1 MTIASQA
8 VLFRWIAGGVAVAA
22 VAAAMTGAL
31 AQFGGYHEQTGKEL
45 YAHICAGC
53 HMPDAKGAVGAGT
66 YPALA
71 GDPKLAA
78 RMYPVIVILKGQKAM
93 PSFADLTDAQIA
105 EVTNYVRANY
115 GNSFPGTVSAA
126 EVKAMRPQGGPHDA
140 LRPG

>member
-1 MTIASQA
+1 MTTTFSTAG
-8 VLFRWIAGGVAVAA
+8 LRWIAGTAA
-22 VAAAMTGAL
+22 LTAAITGAG
-31 AQFGGYHEQTGKEL
+31 AQFGGGYHEQTGKDL
-45 YAHICAGC
+45 YEHVCQGC
-53 HMPDAKGAVGAGT
+53 HMADAKGAVGAGA

-105 EVTNYVRANY
+105 EVTNYVRANF
-115 GNSFPGTVSAA
+115 GNRFADTVTAD
-126 EVKAMRPQGGPHDA
+126 EVKAMRPQGPRNEA